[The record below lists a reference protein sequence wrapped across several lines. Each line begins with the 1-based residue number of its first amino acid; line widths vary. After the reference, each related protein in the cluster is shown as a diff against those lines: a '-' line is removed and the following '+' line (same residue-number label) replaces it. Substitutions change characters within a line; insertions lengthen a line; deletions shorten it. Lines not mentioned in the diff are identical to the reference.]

1 MLRSDT
7 IKNTQ
12 LHKFFILSLV
22 VIMNL
27 LVLSGCNKEKEDGN
41 IPDTT
46 NKMAIENDENSK
58 TQVADEKTKSQVDG
72 GGNKYKNKN
81 SQDNTTI
88 SILVSEDDYYYENAS
103 IEFEDIIKMVKEFE
117 GNLTVEISDD
127 EATHKAY
134 SRLIEKL
141 EKLEI
146 PVVEME

>member
-1 MLRSDT
+1 MLRSDI

-12 LHKFFILSLV
+12 LRKVFILLLV

-27 LVLSGCNKEKEDGN
+27 VVLSGCNKEKN
-41 IPDTT
+41 IPDKT
-46 NKMAIENDENSK
+46 NETVIEDDENSK
-58 TQVADEKTKSQVDG
+58 TQVADERTKSQGDG
-72 GGNKYKNKN
+72 GGNKYKNEN

-88 SILVSEDDYYYENAS
+88 SILVSEDDYFYENAS

-141 EKLEI
+141 EELEVPI
-146 PVVEME
+146 VEKE